1 PPDRRESY
9 EHRDPPGDH
18 RGWPGRHLLPRRV
31 RSVPHLRPDGRA
43 ELRPR
48 RLPVPRC
55 LPRLRDLPAA
65 RRHDVDRLR
74 RLAAGRCP
82 GGGGLRRGDRAGPGA
97 EALQP
102 AHRTGARHGRS
113 GPRGGRALR
122 RHLGHRPAVHQRTGV
137 AGRHHDDRWR
147 QRAERPVRRH
157 HRRRRRPRLDRP
169 LPQAH
174 PLRHDHPRRGREP
187 VDGHRPGHR
196 RAHRLHA
203 GLHDRR
209 CRRRPRW
216 GAGLAL
222 LRLRLAPAGP
232 DAADLRLHRHRH
244 RWPRLTGRSRPGI
257 RHGRPA
263 AAVRQL
269 LPGRHRRFRRRPAAG
284 RGAPDPALRPDG
296 EEDRMTAVDTQRP
309 EADRTREVEPEA
321 DVKARLIGLIFPV
334 GLVVLLACLPLLNL
348 SLPGVLPGPT
358 YTPGTLHLLALA
370 MVMAALAV
378 SYHLLFGVAG
388 LLSFGHALYFG
399 LGAYGLGIV
408 MEELELGIVPAAV
421 LVIVAGILLST
432 LLGAVSLQVSGIP
445 FAMVTLAFAQAGFV
459 LVRKDPGRLTG
470 GEEGLRLPTDYVPDW
485 LVGVADTRNLYWV
498 ALAALVDSFVHVTWV
513 Q

>member
-1 PPDRRESY
+1 
-9 EHRDPPGDH
+9 
-18 RGWPGRHLLPRRV
+18 
-31 RSVPHLRPDGRA
+31 
-43 ELRPR
+43 
-48 RLPVPRC
+48 
-55 LPRLRDLPAA
+55 
-65 RRHDVDRLR
+65 
-74 RLAAGRCP
+74 
-82 GGGGLRRGDRAGPGA
+82 
-97 EALQP
+97 
-102 AHRTGARHGRS
+102 
-113 GPRGGRALR
+113 
-122 RHLGHRPAVHQRTGV
+122 
-137 AGRHHDDRWR
+137 
-147 QRAERPVRRH
+147 
-157 HRRRRRPRLDRP
+157 
-169 LPQAH
+169 
-174 PLRHDHPRRGREP
+174 
-187 VDGHRPGHR
+187 
-196 RAHRLHA
+196 
-203 GLHDRR
+203 
-209 CRRRPRW
+209 
-216 GAGLAL
+216 
-222 LRLRLAPAGP
+222 
-232 DAADLRLHRHRH
+232 
-244 RWPRLTGRSRPGI
+244 
-257 RHGRPA
+257 
-263 AAVRQL
+263 
-269 LPGRHRRFRRRPAAG
+269 
-284 RGAPDPALRPDG
+284 
-296 EEDRMTAVDTQRP
+296 MTAVDTQRP

-370 MVMAALAV
+370 MVMAALAL

-498 ALAALVDSFVHVTWV
+498 ALAALVVSFVIVTWV
-513 Q
+513 QRSRAGHVAEAVRENELRVRVLGMRPFLVKLAIFVVASVIAMGMGMVHLLLNSGAVPHILSAELTISLLLMVVLGGVGSRWGAVAGAVVYVLLSQRLAVLAQAPAIHDLPAVLRIPLSEPMFILGTIFVLVVMFLPGGLAGLGLRLRAAVTRRPDASDVAHARTPESMVGEDQSS